1 MAVSGD
7 SSPRPEAGKF
17 GFGFVDNGGQLE
29 FVDNPFRVFS
39 LDAAGN
45 RTGEVPATFRD
56 GVLRFTVSTIGPGG
70 EGRIYYEIVR
80 GKGAAQ

>member
-1 MAVSGD
+1 MLEGGTTPLV
-7 SSPRPEAGKF
+7 EAGKAEV
-17 GFGFVDNGGQLE
+17 GLRLSTNA
-29 FVDNPFRVFS
+29 NTPTVFS